1 MQMVLKLEEHEKS
14 AICTVLDM
22 FRQMDEEDITHI
34 IDDNVAMIGIGCDDA
49 IAFLESIYNTYA

>member
-14 AICTVLDM
+14 AIRTILNM
-22 FRQMDEEDITHI
+22 FHQMGEENITHI
-34 IDDNVAMIGIGCDDA
+34 IDDDAAMVGIGCDDT